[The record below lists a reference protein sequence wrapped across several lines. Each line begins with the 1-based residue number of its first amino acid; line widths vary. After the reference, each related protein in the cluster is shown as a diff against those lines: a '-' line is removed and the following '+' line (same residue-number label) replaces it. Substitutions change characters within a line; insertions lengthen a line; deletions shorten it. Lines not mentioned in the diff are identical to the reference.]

1 MIIELK
7 AHVDPFAFIAR
18 LERMGFQAVR
28 QGERGLS
35 VVRGMDK
42 TVDLQ
47 LFSSLPEVE
56 SVRPLKEKFKLASR
70 AVKQKT
76 VIELKGKSIGGDE
89 LFVIAGPCSIE
100 SKEQMQACAK
110 IAFENGVQSLRG
122 GAFKPR
128 TSPYEFQGM
137 GEEGLKILKEAA
149 AEYNLITVSEVMDA
163 SQIDLVASY
172 IDILQI
178 GARNMHNFT
187 LLKELGRVKN
197 PILLKRGFAA
207 TYQDLLLAAE
217 YIISAGNPNVIL
229 CERGIRTFETHTRNT
244 LDLNAV
250 PALKE
255 LTHLPVVVDPS
266 HGTGRRSMVLPMARA
281 GVAAGADGIMV
292 EMHPDPDK
300 AHTDAAQTIGP
311 ELFEKMM
318 RELHLIHK
326 AIFSPAELKP
336 SLCLFGNRAIE

>member
-1 MIIELK
+1 MILELK
-7 AHVDPFAFIAR
+7 PFSDVFALIRR

-28 QGERGLS
+28 QGDRRLNI
-35 VVRGMDK
+35 VRGIDK
-42 TVDLQ
+42 LVKPE
-47 LFSSLPEVE
+47 LFTALPEVE
-56 SVRPLKEKFKLASR
+56 AVLPSKEKFKLVSKA
-70 AVKQKT
+70 AQEKT
-76 VIELKGKSIGGDE
+76 VIEIKGKTIGGNE

-100 SKEQMQACAK
+100 SKEQMDSCAEAAHKHGAQA
-110 IAFENGVQSLRG
+110 LRG

-128 TSPYEFQGM
+128 TSPYEFQGL
-137 GEEGLKILKEAA
+137 GEEGLKILQDAA
-149 AEYNLITVSEVMDA
+149 NRYNLVSVTEVMEA

-172 IDILQI
+172 VDILQI
-178 GARNMHNFT
+178 GARNMHNFS

-217 YIISAGNPNVIL
+217 YIMNAGNPNVIL

-255 LTHLPVVVDPS
+255 LTHLPIIVDPS
-266 HGTGRRSMVLPMARA
+266 HGTGHRSMVLPMARA
-281 GVAAGADGIMV
+281 AVAAGADGVTV

-300 AHTDAAQTIGP
+300 ALTDAAQTIGY
-311 ELFEKMM
+311 ELFAKMM
-318 RELHLIHK
+318 QEV
-326 AIFSPAELKP
+326 
-336 SLCLFGNRAIE
+336 RAIYECIHSSVLIP

>member
-1 MIIELK
+1 MILELK
-7 AHVDPFAFIAR
+7 NQVDRFALIRR
-18 LERMGFQAVR
+18 LERMGFVAVP
-28 QGERGLS
+28 QGELYLS
-35 VVRGMDK
+35 IVRG
-42 TVDLQ
+42 VDDGVSPE
-47 LFSSLPEVE
+47 LFAALPEVAA
-56 SVRPLKEKFKLASR
+56 VLPLKEKFKLASK
-70 AVKQKT
+70 AIKEKT
-76 VIELKGKSIGGDE
+76 VIEIKGKTIGGSE

-100 SKEQMQACAK
+100 SKEQMEFCAHL
-110 IAFENGVQSLRG
+110 AHSEGAGALRG

-149 AEYNLITVSEVMDA
+149 EKYNLVSVSEVMDA
-163 SQIDLVASY
+163 SQIDLVAKY
-172 IDILQI
+172 VDILQV
-178 GARNMHNFT
+178 GARNMHNFS
-187 LLKELGRVKN
+187 LLKELGRVKT

-255 LTHLPVVVDPS
+255 LTHLPIIVDPS

-281 GVAAGADGIMV
+281 AVAAGADGVAV

-300 AHTDAAQTIGP
+300 ALTDAAQTIGP
-311 ELFEKMM
+311 NAFKKMM
-318 RELHLIHK
+318 KEITLIRK
-326 AIFSPAELKP
+326 
-336 SLCLFGNRAIE
+336 CLSEV